1 MFKALFGDVSN
12 GRLARLP
19 YLGYA
24 LLITVIMFGVMFG
37 VVALMSMTEQIMNG
51 NLQQIQVT
59 LTEKLGLPFMLFMV
73 VFMLALAF
81 ASMNIA
87 AKRIRDMGL
96 WGWTTLLILAVIGGV
111 VGTLF
116 PGEMTMID
124 GVGQMTPSMASSAL
138 QTIVFLCLLL
148 IPSNSFGN
156 RGQR

>member
-1 MFKALFGDVSN
+1 
-12 GRLARLP
+12 
-19 YLGYA
+19 
-24 LLITVIMFGVMFG
+24 MFGVMFG

-96 WGWTTLLILAVIGGV
+96 WGWTILLILAVIGGAV
-111 VGTLF
+111 STLF

-124 GVGQMTPSMASSAL
+124 GVGRMTPSMASSAL